1 MTKLPAMKQMEL
13 EIVEDQIARLTIN
26 RPEKMN
32 ALNMDCFYDLHTFC
46 DFLDECPNIK
56 VGVIIGQGKAFA
68 AGIEAG
74 EIKGDEY
81 FFKNYFKDALAKL
94 EYCRKP
100 IIAAINGYALGGGL
114 ELALSCDIRILSEKA
129 ILGFPECG
137 LATIPGAGGIQRMV
151 HIAGI
156 GVTKELVL
164 TGRRVHAQ
172 EAYMKGL
179 GSSVVAEE
187 TLWESALQLAHD
199 IANQGPIALTLA
211 KRSIDL
217 AVGVDKHT
225 GLIMEDW
232 AMYLCK
238 KTSDSAEGKSALLEK
253 RKPKFKGC

>member
-1 MTKLPAMKQMEL
+1 MIEVPKMRQLRL
-13 EIVEDQIARLTIN
+13 EIMEGTIARLTIN

-32 ALNMDCFYDLHTFC
+32 ALNTDCFYDLNTFC
-46 DFLDECPNIK
+46 DFLNDHSEIK
-56 VGVIIGQGKAFA
+56 AGIIIGEGKAFA

-81 FFKNYFKDALAKL
+81 FFKNLFKESLEKL

-100 IIAAINGYALGGGL
+100 TIAAINGYALGGGL

-129 ILGFPECG
+129 VIGFPECG

-151 HIAGI
+151 HIAGV

-164 TGRRVHAQ
+164 TGRRIRAE
-172 EAYMKGL
+172 EACRKGL
-179 GSSVVAEE
+179 GSSVVP
-187 TLWESALQLAHD
+187 TDQLLEAAFEMAQS
-199 IANQGPIALTLA
+199 IAGQGPIALTLA

-217 AVGVDKHT
+217 AVGMDKHT

-238 KTSDSAEGKSALLEK
+238 KTADSVEGKTALIEK
-253 RKPKFKGC
+253 RKPNFKGC